1 MRFNNSKLLKEMFK
15 FILLSMVVFMISGCS
30 KRTCEGVKY
39 IEGVSY
45 KNGKL
50 YTGEC
55 FTTHMDGSLRS
66 IRNYNNG
73 LDDGKWIFYYDNGEV
88 EVEGVFSK
96 NKRIGE
102 WKYYYKNGN
111 IKYLQIYSTAGNRS
125 GTWIDYDSLGNV
137 IRKIVQ

>member
-1 MRFNNSKLLKEMFK
+1 
-15 FILLSMVVFMISGCS
+15 
-30 KRTCEGVKY
+30 
-39 IEGVSY
+39 
-45 KNGKL
+45 
-50 YTGEC
+50 
-55 FTTHMDGSLRS
+55 MDGSLRS

-111 IKYLQIYSTAGNRS
+111 IKYLQIYSTAGNRT
-125 GTWIDYDSLGNV
+125 GTWIDYDTLGNV